1 MGAEHIGFVSD
12 LRQARPGRLLQYRPL
27 EEWWQGRMS
36 ITWLSADGPR
46 VLVESKGLD
55 YTPQPLHAG
64 ASQVYLRDLRDPVE
78 PSWTMISRSVSG
90 NAANGDS
97 GGAVASRDLSTIA
110 FWSGATDLVAKDSNN
125 CFDIF
130 LFERSSGRTTR
141 ILAPAKR

>member
-1 MGAEHIGFVSD
+1 LPVGEDRS
-12 LRQARPGRLLQYRPL
+12 
-27 EEWWQGRMS
+27 WWQGAVQ
-36 ITWLSADGPR
+36 ITWLSADG
-46 VLVESKGLD
+46 LGALASS
-55 YTPQPLHAG
+55 AG
-64 ASQVYLRDLRDPVE
+64 DSSSPKPEAGGSLQVYLRDLKDE
-78 PSWTMISRSVSG
+78 SWTLLSHNLAAEIG
-90 NAANGDS
+90 NGSS